1 MEIEWDNNKAASNL
15 IKHKIDFEDA
25 KNIFLDPNRLE
36 REDKRD
42 YDETRIQVIGIVNQ
56 VVLWLFGLCY
66 AMDGSYKGWNPY
78 IERHLAIFVNCFF
91 LERTNQS
98 YQVTKNQ
105 FYLLSIP
112 KETADIVLSSHAKLI
127 TCPIELKPLR
137 GNDRHV

>member
-56 VVLWLFGLCY
+56 VVLFVVYTKRNGKNRIIS
-66 AMDGSYKGWNPY
+66 ARRANKN
-78 IERHLAIFVNCFF
+78 ER
-91 LERTNQS
+91 RQYYQS
-98 YQVTKNQ
+98 
-105 FYLLSIP
+105 
-112 KETADIVLSSHAKLI
+112 
-127 TCPIELKPLR
+127 
-137 GNDRHV
+137 

>member
-56 VVLWLFGLCY
+56 VVL
-66 AMDGSYKGWNPY
+66 
-78 IERHLAIFVNCFF
+78 FVVYTKRNGRYRIISARRANKN
-91 LERTNQS
+91 EQRQY
-98 YQVTKNQ
+98 YQN
-105 FYLLSIP
+105 
-112 KETADIVLSSHAKLI
+112 
-127 TCPIELKPLR
+127 
-137 GNDRHV
+137 

>member
-78 IERHLAIFVNCFF
+78 IERHLAIFVNGF
-91 LERTNQS
+91 LSRAN
-98 YQVTKNQ
+98 
-105 FYLLSIP
+105 
-112 KETADIVLSSHAKLI
+112 
-127 TCPIELKPLR
+127 
-137 GNDRHV
+137 